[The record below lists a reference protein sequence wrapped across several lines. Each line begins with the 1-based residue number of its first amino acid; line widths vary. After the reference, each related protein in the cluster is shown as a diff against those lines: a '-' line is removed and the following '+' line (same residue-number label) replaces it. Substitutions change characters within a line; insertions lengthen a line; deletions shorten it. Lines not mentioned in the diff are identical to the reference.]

1 MKIGQRWSEAEDAV
15 LRAAYGRRPTV
26 QLAREL
32 GQTERAVRQRA
43 KNIGAAAR
51 RNAVHGETLCWS
63 CARPGTAAPCSWD
76 ENFTP
81 VAGWTAHQ
89 TPNGGLRVD
98 ACPLYEEWK
107 R

>member
-1 MKIGQRWSEAEDAV
+1 MTGQKWRPEEDR
-15 LRAAYGRRPTV
+15 LIRAYYGKWATA

-32 GQTERAVRQRA
+32 GRTEKAVRQRA
-43 KNIGAAAR
+43 NNIGATAR

-63 CARPGTAAPCSWD
+63 CARPGTREPCSWD
-76 ENFTP
+76 IDFTP
-81 VAGWTAHQ
+81 VMGWRAAKTK
-89 TPNGGLRVD
+89 NGGVRVD